1 MNASGLAQTLTY
13 LTKEGPP
20 GWERLEETAQ
30 CDAVSVNSQGV
41 EVHQLSDDT
50 PPPETDDR
58 PAGRR
63 QPKRKPASKRQNQK
77 RAGVEKDKAPVDP
90 CKYKTKLCRTWM
102 RDGYCSYEGVCCY
115 AHGEQDF
122 RTIHQNTQVL
132 SSLGYFSELMLLAVE
147 NEGKTGPS
155 KLRAPKNK
163 RQPKVDKVPAHQQ
176 VQQVPATPPP
186 TQPMVHLPYSNGEEP
201 QALFNVPD
209 SKMGA
214 PNYSAPPD
222 FAWQYPLNEAARA
235 YVPYKMGAGPYGDD
249 VHPAYK
255 VPFNALESPPNPYTV
270 AQLPY
275 SAEPY
280 STYQPQYGEA
290 RQGARVPQY
299 NQEAHG
305 YVMFSGN
312 TNEGVN
318 AGSGGPNRMQLR
330 EVLQVMNDQSRSNTK
345 HRHQK

>member
-1 MNASGLAQTLTY
+1 MLVPSAFGSASV
-13 LTKEGPP
+13 P
-20 GWERLEETAQ
+20 RLQ
-30 CDAVSVNSQGV
+30 
-41 EVHQLSDDT
+41 
-50 PPPETDDR
+50 
-58 PAGRR
+58 
-63 QPKRKPASKRQNQK
+63 
-77 RAGVEKDKAPVDP
+77 
-90 CKYKTKLCRTWM
+90 
-102 RDGYCSYEGVCCY
+102 
-115 AHGEQDF
+115 
-122 RTIHQNTQVL
+122 
-132 SSLGYFSELMLLAVE
+132 
-147 NEGKTGPS
+147 
-155 KLRAPKNK
+155 
-163 RQPKVDKVPAHQQ
+163 
-176 VQQVPATPPP
+176 
-186 TQPMVHLPYSNGEEP
+186 
-201 QALFNVPD
+201 
-209 SKMGA
+209 GA

-345 HRHQK
+345 HRYPGGMEWDRARGSELLVGQLLNPSACHLPQMGPTLRAGFG